1 MVVGTLDL
9 KTVTL
14 RYGLLWL
21 KQAKDM
27 TLFRITHQ
35 ELFYT
40 NASNPEQGLKML
52 IVLKRKVMSEIM
64 TTFFPSILLTLITF
78 ATTLFKQ
85 IYFEASLSVNLT
97 TMLVMTTIF
106 ISKMEGL
113 PPTSETKMI
122 DMWLILCQL
131 VPFIEVIL
139 VTVIEFYKVDE
150 KETTD
155 MVWADRY
162 AGKMD
167 KDIPVA
173 KEKAENSEMVA
184 VGSGTKLAQLWNNLC
199 EKHEN
204 EGIIVPHLHVIGKT
218 LPVLV
223 FLRFILFIQ
232 FQNKRLYRA
241 QSSSWPSYTLL
252 LQLPTL
258 WIKFITPLF
267 TRNHHSNFKFSQICK
282 NL

>member
-1 MVVGTLDL
+1 MWNQVGTLDL
-9 KTVTL
+9 KTVAL
-14 RYGLLWL
+14 RYDLLWL

-40 NASNPEQGLKML
+40 NASNPEQGLRML

-78 ATTLFKQ
+78 ATTLFKP

-131 VPFIEVIL
+131 VPFIEVII

-150 KETTD
+150 KEAAGEEGQD
-155 MVWADRY
+155 MNMSMILADLY
-162 AGKMD
+162 AGKID

-173 KEKAENSEMVA
+173 EEKADKCEMVA
-184 VGSGTKLAQLWNNLC
+184 VGSGNKLAQLWDTLH
-199 EKHEN
+199 EKHDN
-204 EGIIVPHLHVIGKT
+204 EGIIVPHLHFIGETSQYVAFLHSTTFSEQKVVPGAVI
-218 LPVLV
+218 
-223 FLRFILFIQ
+223 FLAIIYFAI
-232 FQNKRLYRA
+232 A
-241 QSSSWPSYTLL
+241 ASYYMD
-252 LQLPTL
+252 
-258 WIKFITPLF
+258 
-267 TRNHHSNFKFSQICK
+267 
-282 NL
+282 